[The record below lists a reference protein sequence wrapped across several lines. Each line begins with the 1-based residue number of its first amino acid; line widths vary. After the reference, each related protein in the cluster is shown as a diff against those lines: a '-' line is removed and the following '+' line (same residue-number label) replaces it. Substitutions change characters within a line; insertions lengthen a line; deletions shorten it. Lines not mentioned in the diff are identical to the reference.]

1 MTRKQRVSPNARRTS
16 VYLTTAQEHA
26 LATIE
31 HERRHRKEEGRDSP
45 SEIVADAIWLLGERY
60 NVNRQ
65 EIEAR
70 FREPIAEEPQTKIK
84 VMPKSKKKR

>member
-1 MTRKQRVSPNARRTS
+1 VARKQRVSPNARRTS

-31 HERRHRKEEGRDSP
+31 HERRHRKESGDSP

-60 NVNRQ
+60 NVRRS
-65 EIEAR
+65 EVEAR
-70 FREPIAEEPQTKIK
+70 FPEPVLEVLKGK
-84 VMPKSKKKR
+84 VTTIRSSKKRH